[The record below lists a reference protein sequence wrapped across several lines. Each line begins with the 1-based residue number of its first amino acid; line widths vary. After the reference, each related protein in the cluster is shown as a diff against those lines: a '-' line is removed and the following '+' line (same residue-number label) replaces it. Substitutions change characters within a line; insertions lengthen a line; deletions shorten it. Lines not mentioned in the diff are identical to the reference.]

1 MPVVPPIVVPPVVEV
16 NTPKDTDGDSVADEN
31 DKCPTE
37 AGILKFL
44 GCPAP
49 DSDKDGINDEEDKC
63 PNQPGLARY
72 EGCMTPDADGD
83 GVNDEKDKCP
93 TEAGTKTNDGCPV
106 KQEVKVVSPAAEVIK
121 KEVDKAA
128 RNIFFETGKA
138 TLLKKSFAAL
148 TDMVTM
154 LKENKS
160 VSLSIEGHTDNTGSS
175 KMNAI
180 LSQNRANAVLDYLVK
195 NGIEKARLSATG
207 FGSTKPVAT
216 NKTAAGR
223 AQNRRVV
230 INVNQ

>member
-1 MPVVPPIVVPPVVEV
+1 MPPVVV
-16 NTPKDTDGDSVADEN
+16 VDTPKDTDGDGVADEN
-31 DKCPTE
+31 DKCPTVSGL
-37 AGILKFL
+37 AKYL
-44 GCPAP
+44 GCPAT
-49 DSDKDGINDEEDKC
+49 DTDRDGINDDEDKC

-93 TEAGTKTNDGCPV
+93 TEAGPITNDGCPV
-106 KQEVKVVSPAAEVIK
+106 KQEVKVVSPVAEVIK

-138 TLLKKSFAAL
+138 TLLKKSFTAL
-148 TDMVTM
+148 ADMVTM
-154 LKENKS
+154 LKENENI
-160 VSLSIEGHTDNTGSS
+160 SLAIEGHTDNTGAA
-175 KMNAI
+175 KTNQI
-180 LSQNRANAVLDYLVK
+180 LSHNRANAVLNYLVK
-195 NGIEKARLSATG
+195 NGIDKDRLSATG